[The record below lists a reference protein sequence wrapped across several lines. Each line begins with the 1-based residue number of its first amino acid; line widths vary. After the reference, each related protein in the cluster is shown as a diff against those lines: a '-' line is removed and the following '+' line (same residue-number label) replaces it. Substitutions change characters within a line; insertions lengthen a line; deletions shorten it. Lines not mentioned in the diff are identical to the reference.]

1 MTSEPIEL
9 FSTTTCARC
18 KALAAMLDAA
28 GVAYVKREIDVDP
41 EAMTD
46 ALMLGIL
53 EIPVLRRGDNFFRCG
68 IDLKDVKVLLAQ
80 LLG

>member
-1 MTSEPIEL
+1 MTGEPIEL

-28 GVAYVKREIDVDP
+28 GVPYVKREIDVDP

-46 ALMLGIL
+46 AMMLGIL
-53 EIPVLRRGDNFFRCG
+53 EVPVLRKDDRLLRA
-68 IDLKDVKVLLAQ
+68 IDISSKEISAFTT
-80 LLG
+80 GA